1 MTYGGMAK
9 QALALPPSLFIFKK
23 LVSCVLPAPS
33 PLFCLVHLPRPLTRT
48 LTHSTGFWLS
58 NWTQTHPAERATMMQ
73 RIAALVSDGTL
84 REPETEV
91 VELAGADDEVA
102 KVLGEVMTRVQEGR
116 GKKVLLHWKEEQA

>member
-1 MTYGGMAK
+1 MAK

-23 LVSCVLPAPS
+23 LVSCVASSSLSFRRSLPDP
-33 PLFCLVHLPRPLTRT
+33 PLYFS
-48 LTHSTGFWLS
+48 HSTGFWLS

-91 VELAGADDEVA
+91 VELGGADDEVV